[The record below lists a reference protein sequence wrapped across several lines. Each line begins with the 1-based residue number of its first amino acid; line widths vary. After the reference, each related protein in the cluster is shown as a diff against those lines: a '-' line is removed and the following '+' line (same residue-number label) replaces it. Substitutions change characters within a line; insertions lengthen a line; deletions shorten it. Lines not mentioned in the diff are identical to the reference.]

1 AAGLRRHAVILGFG
15 RAGRAVARVL
25 ESRGFGWVA
34 IDSDYPIVREARAS
48 GAPVIYGEAGSPS
61 VLDSAEVRHAH
72 LLVVAVPDALATHQ
86 AVAHARVRN
95 PRIEIV
101 ARAHSEAEETEL
113 RALGAMRVV
122 VAEREL
128 GNELV
133 RHALRRFGVSD
144 REVAAILES
153 RRRT

>member
-1 AAGLRRHAVILGFG
+1 MRRHAVVVGYG

-34 IDSDYPIVREARAS
+34 IERDYAVAREARVS
-48 GAPVIYGEAGSPS
+48 GAQVIYGEGGTAS
-61 VLDSAEVRHAH
+61 VLDSASIADAHA
-72 LLVVAVPDALATHQ
+72 LVLAIPDALATRQ
-86 AVAHARVRN
+86 AVTYALGRN

-101 ARAHSEAEETEL
+101 ARAHSEAEEADL
-113 RALGAMRVV
+113 RRLGASRVV

-128 GNELV
+128 GNELI

-153 RRRT
+153 RRRA